1 MTRPSPLVRAA
12 AGGPPAAPITSP
24 AVPLLT
30 ASNLAV
36 GYRYRRRIT
45 TTLSEVNLSVR
56 QGDLIALVGGNGA
69 GKSTL
74 LRSLTGV
81 QAPLSGTISLVGRDI
96 TQIDRR
102 QRARHIALVLADRL
116 EAVNLT
122 VEELVSLGRHPY
134 SGMSGQLDDDDRAIV
149 SDAMA
154 ATGVTRF
161 AHRPIGQLSDGERQ
175 RVAIARAVAQEPD
188 VLVLDEPTAFLDPRA
203 RQSILALLE
212 SLTGGHRFAAII
224 ATHDLELVLPRAT
237 DVWIAGEGR
246 IASGTLDD
254 DTVLRALTNEL
265 GAGVTRV
272 DGRTHIT
279 YEPLPDSHRRSTDPC
294 RSSNL
299 QETT

>member
-1 MTRPSPLVRAA
+1 MGPELSGAATTPPASPLLA
-12 AGGPPAAPITSP
+12 T
-24 AVPLLT
+24 
-30 ASNLAV
+30 SNLAV
-36 GYRYRRRIT
+36 GYRHRRRTT
-45 TTLSEVNLSVR
+45 TTLSDVNLNVR
-56 QGDLIALVGGNGA
+56 HGDLVALIGGNGA

-81 QAPLSGTISLVGRDI
+81 QAPLSGTVSLLGRDI

-102 QRARHIALVLADRL
+102 QRARHVALVLADRL

-134 SGMSGQLDDDDRAIV
+134 SGMSGQLDDDDRAVV

-161 AHRPIGQLSDGERQ
+161 ADRPIGQLSDGERQ
-175 RVAIARAVAQEPD
+175 RVAIARAVAQQPD

-212 SLTGGHRFAAII
+212 SLTDGHRFAAII

-246 IASGTLDD
+246 IASGTLCDD
-254 DTVLRALTNEL
+254 NVQCALTMQL

-279 YEPLPDSHRRSTDPC
+279 YETLPGSPRPSTDPC
-294 RSSNL
+294 RSSNF